1 MKLLKPLLIGAST
14 LLFAGCC
21 TCFPQSHTYDKD
33 IVFVKGNPYLIPRG
47 ALFNTTP
54 VTEDL
59 TVKDHRMYGKSHC
72 RKGDITWV
80 SPKTAKELKETYRID
95 GADAFSYAYGEAI
108 RTRRMGCARP
118 LTQSEYAYYKAEYG
132 L

>member
-21 TCFPQSHTYDKD
+21 TCFPQHQTYDKD
-33 IVFVKGNPYLIPRG
+33 IIFVKGKPYLIPHG

-54 VTEDL
+54 IKEDV
-59 TVKDHRMYGKSHC
+59 TVKDYRMYGRSHC
-72 RKGDITWV
+72 KKGYITWV
-80 SPKTAKELKETYRID
+80 SPKTALELKETYRID

-108 RTRRMGCARP
+108 RTRRMGCVKP
-118 LTQSEYAYYKAEYG
+118 LTQSEYAYYKEEYG

>member
-1 MKLLKPLLIGAST
+1 MTLLKSLLIGASA
-14 LLFAGCC
+14 LFFAGCS
-21 TCFPQSHTYDKD
+21 TYFPQHKTYDKD
-33 IVFVKGNPYLIPRG
+33 IVFIKGKPYLIPHG

-54 VTEDL
+54 INEDVT
-59 TVKDHRMYGKSHC
+59 VNDHHIYGKTDC
-72 RKGDITWV
+72 RKGDVTWV

-118 LTQSEYAYYKAEYG
+118 LTQSEYDYYKTEYG